1 MGPCSEFGLTFIQ
14 SRRSNETIHIFI
26 YKNNK
31 LARPNENLF
40 YFLMTVEVFTY
51 HVGPRRGEG
60 GGRADLGGVADIV
73 SATITR
79 PIHPPANPLPPPI
92 RLQHSPPLPSAV
104 RCPSRPHSFEG
115 LCPVNWVLVTFDAVM
130 ADLP

>member
-1 MGPCSEFGLTFIQ
+1 MKQSKFI
-14 SRRSNETIHIFI
+14 I

-51 HVGPRRGEG
+51 HVGPRRGEE
-60 GGRADLGGVADIV
+60 GGRADLGDVADIV

-79 PIHPPANPLPPPI
+79 TIRPPSNPLPPPI
-92 RLQHSPPLPSAV
+92 CL
-104 RCPSRPHSFEG
+104 
-115 LCPVNWVLVTFDAVM
+115 
-130 ADLP
+130 